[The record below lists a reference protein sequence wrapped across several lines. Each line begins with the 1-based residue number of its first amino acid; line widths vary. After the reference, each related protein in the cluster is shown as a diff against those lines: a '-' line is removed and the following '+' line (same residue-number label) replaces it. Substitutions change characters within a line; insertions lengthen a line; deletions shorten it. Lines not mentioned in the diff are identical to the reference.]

1 MSRVHDLFKIY
12 EVVVVVKVSNTLIRN
27 TLGKVEKNHKNSN
40 LIFTICDL
48 TVEKLKTIPNRRWKN
63 FLYFLRFSGHT
74 LGSHIF
80 DDSLTGGTFPYS
92 SSVNLSQ
99 EEGEKRV
106 EVLTYHHQSKTVE
119 HWKYIHKSKHL
130 QSRRLHKYF
139 SFVSLRCPLLFSQA
153 IIVWWKCLFYPC
165 FYCPRPY
172 FETKLWDFQTEIILS
187 ENVIAI
193 KYIEIS

>member
-12 EVVVVVKVSNTLIRN
+12 EVVVVVKVSNTLISN
-27 TLGKVEKNHKNSN
+27 TLGKVEKKITRIQIWYLLSVIWQ
-40 LIFTICDL
+40 LKKWKIFPTKGETIFF
-48 TVEKLKTIPNRRWKN
+48 T
-63 FLYFLRFSGHT
+63 LRFSGHT

-165 FYCPRPY
+165 FYCPRP
-172 FETKLWDFQTEIILS
+172 
-187 ENVIAI
+187 
-193 KYIEIS
+193 